1 MPFFSIIT
9 VCYNSKKTI
18 EKTLQSVLSQT
29 EQDFEYIL
37 IDGASTDGTLDIL
50 RAWEPKFGG
59 RMKLV
64 SEPDAGIYDAMNKG
78 IRMARGTLVG
88 IVNSDDFYQSD
99 ALERVKA
106 HYDPSL
112 RYQILY
118 GAQNNIDDDGD
129 ITTVEFVA
137 GCIVNLRLHWQV
149 WDYSSLPFNLLGQI
163 CPRFILMWF
172 ALSIPGVALCTL
184 LHRLFTAV
192 K

>member
-1 MPFFSIIT
+1 MELLPVF
-9 VCYNSKKTI
+9 V
-18 EKTLQSVLSQT
+18 
-29 EQDFEYIL
+29 
-37 IDGASTDGTLDIL
+37 
-50 RAWEPKFGG
+50 FG
-59 RMKLV
+59 
-64 SEPDAGIYDAMNKG
+64 S
-78 IRMARGTLVG
+78 
-88 IVNSDDFYQSD
+88 
-99 ALERVKA
+99 
-106 HYDPSL
+106 
-112 RYQILY
+112 ILY
-118 GAQNNIDDDGD
+118 GLIEILWRGWTHWTMLFCGGLCFTLMYLVSGSELSLVKKWLLSTCI

>member
-1 MPFFSIIT
+1 MIFMELLPVF
-9 VCYNSKKTI
+9 
-18 EKTLQSVLSQT
+18 
-29 EQDFEYIL
+29 
-37 IDGASTDGTLDIL
+37 
-50 RAWEPKFGG
+50 
-59 RMKLV
+59 
-64 SEPDAGIYDAMNKG
+64 
-78 IRMARGTLVG
+78 
-88 IVNSDDFYQSD
+88 
-99 ALERVKA
+99 ALG
-106 HYDPSL
+106 S
-112 RYQILY
+112 ILY
-118 GAQNNIDDDGD
+118 GLTEILWRGWTHWTMLLCGGICFTLMYLVSGSELSLVKKWLLSTCI

>member
-1 MPFFSIIT
+1 MELLPVFA
-9 VCYNSKKTI
+9 
-18 EKTLQSVLSQT
+18 L
-29 EQDFEYIL
+29 
-37 IDGASTDGTLDIL
+37 
-50 RAWEPKFGG
+50 
-59 RMKLV
+59 
-64 SEPDAGIYDAMNKG
+64 GI
-78 IRMARGTLVG
+78 
-88 IVNSDDFYQSD
+88 
-99 ALERVKA
+99 
-106 HYDPSL
+106 
-112 RYQILY
+112 ILY
-118 GAQNNIDDDGD
+118 GLTEILWRGWTHWTMLLCGGICFTLMYLVSGSELSLVKKWLLSTCI

>member
-9 VCYNSKKTI
+9 VCYNSEKTI

-59 RMKLV
+59 RMKIV

-88 IVNSDDFYQSD
+88 IVNSDDFYHPND
-99 ALERVKA
+99 EGGLAWN
-106 HYDPSL
+106 DPEIGIVWPGL
-112 RYQILY
+112 IGNYNGTAATEGY
-118 GAQNNIDDDGD
+118 TMADG
-129 ITTVEFVA
+129 TPL
-137 GCIVNLRLHWQV
+137 NLSEKDQKW
-149 WDYSSLPFNLLGQI
+149 LGLKETF
-163 CPRFILMWF
+163 RF
-172 ALSIPGVALCTL
+172 
-184 LHRLFTAV
+184 
-192 K
+192 